1 MNKKNKKKIQGYLA
15 TKLGWLI
22 ILALGKLSR
31 IKIVG
36 RHHFEKLNKKN
47 VPFIYVLWHGRIVLP
62 IYVHRDEGIT
72 PMVSL
77 HADGEMIAQTLQKLG
92 YVTVRGS
99 STRGG
104 KKAFYNMVDALKQG
118 RRGAMI
124 PDGPRG
130 PRHYLKPGTLYI
142 AQRSDAYLLPILFS
156 SKRKMEFNSW
166 DRFILPMPFSK
177 SIVIYGAPINVPKD
191 LSQQQVEQLRIKFQE
206 EMIQLETQADEYFR
220 K

>member
-1 MNKKNKKKIQGYLA
+1 MNKKNKKKIQFYLA
-15 TKLGWLI
+15 TKLGWLF
-22 ILALGKLSR
+22 ILILGKLTR

-36 RHHFEKLNKKN
+36 QHHFEKLNKKN

-62 IYVHRDEGIT
+62 IYVHRNEGIT

-77 HADGEMIAQTLQKLG
+77 HADGEMIAQTLHKLG

-104 KKAFYNMVDALKQG
+104 KEAFYIMVDALKQG

-142 AQRSDAYLLPILFS
+142 AQQSGAYLLPILFS
-156 SKRKMEFNSW
+156 SKRKMEFKSW

-191 LSQQQVEQLRIKFQE
+191 LSQKQVEQLRIKFQE
-206 EMIQLETQADEYFR
+206 DMVQLEMQADEYFR

>member
-77 HADGEMIAQTLQKLG
+77 HADGEMIAQTLHKLG

-104 KKAFYNMVDALKQG
+104 GKAFYNMVDALKQG

-142 AQRSDAYLLPILFS
+142 AQRSNAYLLPILFS